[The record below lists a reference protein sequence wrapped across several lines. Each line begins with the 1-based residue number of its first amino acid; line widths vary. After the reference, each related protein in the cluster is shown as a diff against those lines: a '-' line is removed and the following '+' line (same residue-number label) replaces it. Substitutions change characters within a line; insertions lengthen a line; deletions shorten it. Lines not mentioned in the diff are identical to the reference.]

1 MHLGKLRRVRVW
13 VWITGILVSV
23 ALGLLA
29 AAFIMTGLTVQ
40 GLLTQNKRLRESIA
54 RLSQEDQIGYA
65 KVVRQEERDGVLFTT
80 MKFVE
85 TARDDKL
92 KRLVEKEFTVE
103 GDVIYFGALIVKFQ
117 YGLVADGKE
126 RAMYLWRRVYGEMM
140 APDSGFPIGAPGQE
154 PERYRDLMGK
164 LSLKERNLFWSEIWG
179 LANDPS
185 RLRQYG
191 IQAVFG
197 NAVYSRLRPGLIYVF
212 KINPL
217 GQVYPEVI
225 PEM

>member
-1 MHLGKLRRVRVW
+1 MLLGKLRRVRVW

-23 ALGLLA
+23 AVGLLA

-103 GDVIYFGALIVKFQ
+103 GDVIYFDALIVKFQ

-140 APDSGFPIGAPGQE
+140 APDSGFPIGALL
-154 PERYRDLMGK
+154 DGK
-164 LSLKERNLFWSEIWG
+164 
-179 LANDPS
+179 A
-185 RLRQYG
+185 LRTKTVR
-191 IQAVFG
+191 QAH
-197 NAVYSRLRPGLIYVF
+197 A
-212 KINPL
+212 
-217 GQVYPEVI
+217 Q
-225 PEM
+225 

>member
-1 MHLGKLRRVRVW
+1 MPSLKLHSVRVW
-13 VWITGILVSV
+13 GCITGILVAV
-23 ALGLLA
+23 AIGLLA
-29 AAFIMTGLTVQ
+29 AAFLMTGLTVQ
-40 GLLTQNKRLRESIA
+40 GLLTENKRLQDSIA
-54 RLSQEDQIGYA
+54 RLSHEDQIGYA
-65 KVVRQEERDGVLFTT
+65 KVVRQEEREGVIFTT

-92 KRLVEKEFTVE
+92 MRLVEKEFTIE
-103 GDVIYFGALIVKFQ
+103 GDVIYFDALIVKFQ
-117 YGLVADGKE
+117 SGLVADGRE

-140 APDSGFPIGAPGQE
+140 APDDGFPIGTPGRE
-154 PERYRDLMGK
+154 PDRYRDLMGK

-179 LANDPS
+179 LANDPN

-212 KINPL
+212 TINPL